1 MGYTAKPRMDPSDD
15 TILQAIGTE
24 IPSNVD
30 PNVVYHVG
38 RRVGEGGMSV
48 AYLALRSS
56 PQGNAP
62 VVVKVLRP
70 RFVLRFGEAALLS
83 IQKEAVALGRLN
95 ERVPP
100 TPFVLRLIDV
110 GSVHTVPGQRPLD
123 IPWIAV
129 EYVHGGAEGTTL
141 ADRITHSVRQTGC
154 GFDLGR
160 AAHAVEC
167 LAKGLSAVHE
177 VGVIHRDIKPEN
189 VLCCGFGDDEIF
201 KVADFGVARPAGVAA
216 TFGGNTVGTPGYA
229 APELMVMDQRMIG
242 PSSDVFGLAAVIYFM
257 MTGDAYFPVHTV
269 SDAILSI
276 QSPLRRSLLDSHRLV
291 PELRER
297 PSACR
302 AIDQLLA
309 RATAALPSER
319 PRDVATFAA
328 SLLAHMRSES
338 RRRRV
343 APLKR
348 EIEPASTRPSRVP
361 AWSWLTRQMPG
372 DDFIV
377 RSVAWD
383 GDGRC
388 LAATSTGLMFWD
400 GTRWVP
406 VTTDGAA
413 NPQAVRFTHR
423 VAAGKWLVGS
433 DDGTLA
439 IYTSAGPRETVRLS
453 GTTLHVELFSGNL
466 DDLGILA
473 SRDEQGSLSLHALV
487 GRRWL
492 KRLPLD
498 DVAVITSAA
507 RVGDATWMIAG
518 LNHRGGGV
526 AALYSPLEWTFQPI
540 QTPQVRAFLAC
551 AGHPDLSVGI
561 VGGSDGTML
570 YIDETGTWVES
581 IRDSRDLSAVV
592 VDSWGTCWAGAAGKV
607 WCRAAAKPGVES
619 SWDCVWEDPAWQAPI
634 VSMFADVD
642 LVMGVTADGGIVEAR
657 PTELQLGTLLRAPP
671 SIPR

>member
-1 MGYTAKPRMDPSDD
+1 MSAASDD
-15 TILQAIGTE
+15 HVIQAIGNE
-24 IPSNVD
+24 IRSNVATD
-30 PNVVYHVG
+30 VIYHLG

-48 AYLALRSS
+48 AYLALRTS
-56 PQGNAP
+56 PQGSAP

-70 RFVLRFGEAALLS
+70 RFVLRFGQAALLS

-100 TPFVLRLIDV
+100 TPFVVRLIDV
-110 GSVHTVPGQRPLD
+110 GSVRTLPGQRELD

-129 EYVHGGAEGTTL
+129 EYVHGGVEGTTL
-141 ADRITHSVRQTGC
+141 ADRIAYSVAQTGWA
-154 GFDLGR
+154 FDPGR
-160 AAHAVEC
+160 ASHAIEC

-257 MTGDAYFPVHTV
+257 LTGDAYFPVHTV
-269 SDAILSI
+269 SDAILAI
-276 QSPLRRSLLDSHRLV
+276 QSPVRRSLLDSQRLV
-291 PELRER
+291 PELRDR
-297 PSACR
+297 ASACR

-309 RATAALPSER
+309 RSTAALPSER
-319 PRDVATFAA
+319 PRDVPSFAA
-328 SLLAHMRSES
+328 SLLAFLHVES
-338 RRRRV
+338 RRRRP
-343 APLKR
+343 APRKR
-348 EIEPASTRPSRVP
+348 EVEAAGAAARVL
-361 AWSWLTRQMPG
+361 AWSWMTRQKPA
-372 DDFIV
+372 DDFVV

-388 LAATSTGLMFWD
+388 LAATSVGLMFWD
-400 GTRWVP
+400 ATQWVP

-413 NPQAVRFTHR
+413 NPRAVRFTHR
-423 VAAGKWLVGS
+423 VAAGRWLVGS

-453 GTTLHVELFSGNL
+453 DSTLRVELFSGNL

-473 SRDEQGSLSLHALV
+473 VRDEHDSLSLHALV

-492 KRLPLD
+492 KPLALD
-498 DVAVITSAA
+498 DVAVISSAA
-507 RVGDATWMIAG
+507 RVGDSTWMIAG
-518 LNHRGGGV
+518 RNNRGGGV
-526 AALYSPLEWTFQPI
+526 AGLYSPLEWSFQPI
-540 QTPQVRAFLAC
+540 DTPKVRAFLAC
-551 AGHPDLSVGI
+551 AGHPDLSVGVI
-561 VGGSDGTML
+561 GGADGMML
-570 YIDETGTWVES
+570 YIDQHGTWVES
-581 IRDSRDLSAVV
+581 IRDGLDLSAVA
-592 VDSWGTCWAGAAGKV
+592 VDNSGTCWAAAAGKV
-607 WCRAAAKPGVES
+607 WCRLAAGPGIAS
-619 SWDCVWEDPAWQAPI
+619 SWECVWEDAAWQAPI

-642 LVMGVTADGGIVEAR
+642 VVLGVTADGGIVEAR
-657 PTELQLGTLLRAPP
+657 PTELDLGTLLRSPP
-671 SIPR
+671 SMPG